1 MTTQYYFNY
10 IEQRLT
16 WLSVR
21 ITSRGSLNMYDINI
35 HCEDFYMRLL
45 NLLYGWNL
53 VNANSVQQNIPAVDL
68 IYTSEQIIVQVSS
81 TNTTTKIQSSLNK
94 LDAKYSGYNY
104 KFVSIAKSTD
114 KLKEHNFLLPNNL
127 NITFDPNNDIYDI
140 ASLLNKIK
148 SLSAAEMKE
157 VYEFIK
163 QELHFETEELKLETG
178 IAYVIN
184 ELSEI
189 DLENN
194 EIIFDAA
201 SYNIE
206 NKIIKNNLSVFKDVI
221 EQYDV
226 YFSIVQKIYDEFDKM
241 GKNKSYAVLQAI
253 RKEYIELKSK
263 FSSDELYKAIAR
275 NIKEKLSL
283 SANLK
288 QFYDDDLEL
297 YIDIILVDAF
307 IKCKIFE
314 KP

>member
-1 MTTQYYFNY
+1 MRTQFYYNY
-10 IEQRLT
+10 IEERLI

-21 ITSRGSLNMYDINI
+21 ITSRGALNMYDINI

-53 VNANSVQQNIPAVDL
+53 VNANTIQRNSPAVDL
-68 IYTSEQIIVQVSS
+68 IYTTGNIIVQVSS
-81 TNTTTKIQSSLNK
+81 TNTITKIQSSLNK
-94 LDAKYSGYNY
+94 LEAKYNGYNY
-104 KFVSIAKSTD
+104 KFVSIAKPTD
-114 KLKEHNFLLPNNL
+114 KLKEHKFNMPSSL
-127 NITFDPNNDIYDI
+127 NIQFDAPNDIYDI
-140 ASLLNKIK
+140 NTLLKKIN
-148 SLSAAEMKE
+148 SMSAAEMKE

-163 QELHFETEELKLETG
+163 KELHFETDELKLETG
-178 IAYVIN
+178 LAHVIN

-194 EIIFDAA
+194 EAIFDTTP
-201 SYNIE
+201 YNID
-206 NKIIKNNLSVFKDVI
+206 NKIIKNNLAVFKDVV

-226 YFSIVQKIYDEFDKM
+226 YFNVVQRIYDEFDIM
-241 GKNKSYAVLQAI
+241 GNNKSYAVLQTI
-253 RKEYIELKSK
+253 RKEYLELKSK
-263 FSSDELYKAIAR
+263 FSGDELYKAIAQ

-297 YIDIILVDAF
+297 YVDIILVDAF

>member
-1 MTTQYYFNY
+1 MTTQYYFDY
-10 IEQRLT
+10 IEQRLA

-53 VNANSVQQNIPAVDL
+53 VNANSIQQNIPAVDL

-81 TNTTTKIQSSLNK
+81 TNTTAKIQSSLNK

-114 KLKEHNFLLPNNL
+114 KLKEHNFLLPNNF
-127 NITFDPNNDIYDI
+127 NITFEPSNDIYDI

-148 SLSAAEMKE
+148 SLSAAEMKRM
-157 VYEFIK
+157 YDFIK

-189 DLENN
+189 DLGNN
-194 EIIFDAA
+194 EVMFDAA
-201 SYNIE
+201 SFNIE

-263 FSSDELYKAIAR
+263 FSSDDLYKAIAK

-297 YIDIILVDAF
+297 YVDIILVDAF